1 MDTQNSTDNL
11 KQRTARGLFWS
22 LFGNGAQQVVVML
35 IGILLG
41 RLLAPG
47 DYGLV
52 GMLTIFSILASNLQ
66 ESGFTAALTV
76 KKEATHDDFN
86 AVFWTSAFLSAML
99 YVVLF
104 CCAPLIAAY
113 DHSPEL
119 TLLGRVI
126 FLGFFFTS
134 LGISHV
140 AWLLRN
146 LRVREKTMA
155 QVSASL
161 LSGFVGLGCAFC
173 GCGVWSLVAM
183 DLSYKL
189 THTLVVWHFTPWHP
203 TFHIDLRPAWR
214 MFGFG
219 SKLLVTNSLNTI
231 NGQLLQ
237 SLMGHFYSRHFMGHY
252 SQANKWNTLGTSL
265 LGGMLNSV
273 ARPVLAKVEDD
284 AQRQKRV
291 LRKMLRFTAMLSF
304 PAMLGIGLVA
314 DFVPLLMGDKWLFCV
329 PYLQVLCV
337 GGACL
342 PVNEIFSNLM
352 ISRKRSDLYMCTT
365 LAFLVVQLAIVAFFT
380 LTDAGAALSQNML
393 STLSSFCPSL
403 AAGGSLM
410 PLLLCVV
417 ALQPLW
423 FFVLFFTARR
433 LIDIRLREV
442 LADVFPFLSLTLICL
457 YGGYDTA
464 ESIVG
469 SFVPSTDG
477 LGMAAPAIDSHAAR
491 IALVIIKVFV
501 TAFVYCLTLWL
512 TRSEVFRECIDFV
525 LKRGK

>member
-1 MDTQNSTDNL
+1 MDSQNTSDNL
-11 KQRTARGLFWS
+11 KERTAKGLFWS

-41 RLLAPG
+41 RLLSPA

-76 KKEATHDDFN
+76 KKEATHADFN
-86 AVFWTSAFLSAML
+86 AVFWTSTFLSAAL
-99 YVVLF
+99 YAILF

-140 AWLLRN
+140 AWLMRN

-155 QVSASL
+155 QVTASL
-161 LSGFVGLGCAFC
+161 LSGFIGLGCAFA

-183 DLSYKL
+183 DLSYKF
-189 THTLVVWHFTPWHP
+189 THTFMVWRATPWRP
-203 TFHIDLRPAWR
+203 TLHIDLRPAWQ

-219 SKLLVTNSLNTI
+219 SKLLITNTLNTI

-237 SLMGHFYSRHFMGHY
+237 SLMGHFYKPTTMGHY

-265 LGGMLNSV
+265 LTGMLNSV
-273 ARPVLAKVEDD
+273 ARPVLAKVGGEEGTEGTAD
-284 AQRQKRV
+284 AANSGYERQKRV
-291 LRKMLRFTAMLSF
+291 MRKMLRFTAMLSF
-304 PAMLGIGLVA
+304 PAMMGIGLVA

-337 GGACL
+337 GGAFL

-352 ISRKRSDLYMCTT
+352 ISRQRSDLYLYTT
-365 LAFLVVQLAIVAFFT
+365 TAFLVIQFALVGLFTAQAFYSLPYFQTLASGEA
-380 LTDAGAALSQNML
+380 
-393 STLSSFCPSL
+393 SL
-403 AAGGSLM
+403 L
-410 PLLLCVV
+410 PLLVCVV
-417 ALQPLW
+417 ALQPIW
-423 FFVLFFTARR
+423 FFVLFFVVKRLLVIRLAEVLSDVLPFLLTALASLAAGYFASEGIVGAMSIDGYVVRLLLIVFKVLITATVYCSVMWTAR
-433 LIDIRLREV
+433 V
-442 LADVFPFLSLTLICL
+442 
-457 YGGYDTA
+457 
-464 ESIVG
+464 
-469 SFVPSTDG
+469 
-477 LGMAAPAIDSHAAR
+477 
-491 IALVIIKVFV
+491 
-501 TAFVYCLTLWL
+501 
-512 TRSEVFRECIDFV
+512 EVFRECVAFV

>member
-86 AVFWTSAFLSAML
+86 AVFWTSTFLSAFL
-99 YVVLF
+99 YIVLF

-146 LRVREKTMA
+146 IRVREKTMA

-161 LSGFVGLGCAFC
+161 LSGIIGLGCAFC

-189 THTLVVWHFTPWHP
+189 THTLVVWHFTPWRP

-219 SKLLVTNSLNTI
+219 SRLLVTNSLNTI

-304 PAMLGIGLVA
+304 PAMLGIALVA
-314 DFVPLLMGDKWLFCV
+314 DFVPLLMGDKWIPCV

-342 PVNEIFSNLM
+342 PINEIFSNLM
-352 ISRKRSDLYMCTT
+352 ISHKRSDLYMRTT
-365 LAFLVVQLAIVAFFT
+365 LVFLVVQLAIVGAFT
-380 LTDAGAALSQNML
+380 LTGFGPAFSERCLGALAPYCP
-393 STLSSFCPSL
+393 TLASS
-403 AAGGSLM
+403 GSLM
-410 PLLLCVV
+410 PLLLCIV

-433 LIDIRLREV
+433 LLDVRLREV
-442 LADVFPFLSLTLICL
+442 LADVLPFLTVALISL
-457 YGGYDTA
+457 YAGYEAA
-464 ESIVG
+464 EAIVRG
-469 SFVPSTDG
+469 FVSVTGG
-477 LGMAAPAIDSHAAR
+477 LGGDAPGFDYHTAR
-491 IALVIIKVFV
+491 IALVILKVLI
-501 TAFVYCLTLWL
+501 TAFVYCLTLWM
-512 TRSEVFRECIDFV
+512 TRVEVFRECVNFI

>member
-1 MDTQNSTDNL
+1 MDSQNNTENL
-11 KQRTARGLFWS
+11 KERTAKGLFWS

-41 RLLAPG
+41 RLLSPG

-76 KKEATHDDFN
+76 KKEAAHDDFN
-86 AVFWTSAFLSAML
+86 AVFWTSAFLSAGL

-104 CCAPLIAAY
+104 FCAPFIAAY
-113 DHSPEL
+113 DNSPEL

-146 LRVREKTMA
+146 LKVREKTMA

-161 LSGFVGLGCAFC
+161 VSGFIGLGCAFC

-189 THTLVVWHFTPWHP
+189 VHTLVVWYFTPWRP
-203 TFHIDLRPAWR
+203 TLHLNLRPAWE

-219 SKLLVTNSLNTI
+219 SKLLVTNCLNTI

-237 SLMGHFYSRHFMGHY
+237 SLMGHFYHRDLMGHY

-265 LGGMLNSV
+265 LTGMLNSV

-284 AQRQKRV
+284 GLRQKRV
-291 LRKMLRFTAMLSF
+291 FRKMLRFTAMLSF
-304 PAMLGIGLVA
+304 PAMMGIGLVG

-337 GGACL
+337 GGAFL

-352 ISRKRSDLYMCTT
+352 ISRQRSDLYMYTT
-365 LAFLVVQLAIVAFFT
+365 TAFLIVQLAMVLAFTSGLSGGMNFFSFF
-380 LTDAGAALSQNML
+380 GAE
-393 STLSSFCPSL
+393 P
-403 AAGGSLM
+403 GSLM
-410 PLLLCVV
+410 PLLVCVV
-417 ALQPLW
+417 ALQPVW
-423 FFVLFFTARR
+423 FFVLFFVAKR
-433 LIDIRLREV
+433 LLAIRLREV
-442 LADVFPFLSLTLICL
+442 LKDVFPFLLVALCSLCI
-457 YGGYDTA
+457 GYYA
-464 ESIVG
+464 SVG
-469 SFVPSTDG
+469 LVGAVGLDG
-477 LGMAAPAIDSHAAR
+477 YAAR
-491 IALVIIKVFV
+491 VALVVLKIVI
-501 TAFVYCLTLWL
+501 TASFYCMVMYFS
-512 TRSEVFRECIDFV
+512 RVEEFRECVDFA